1 MDISSVGAKIVPVVQ
16 VQEVRE
22 ISVKEPPVRPVPK
35 TEGNRIE
42 KRGPGPLIKGEE
54 RARNQETEP
63 TLTGLDKNQL
73 EKLAESIEEY
83 LQHLDFKI
91 EFSVHEDTDQIIVK
105 VVDPKSGKV
114 IRQIPPEELL
124 KIQEKLH
131 ELTGLLFEKKA

>member
-1 MDISSVGAKIVPVVQ
+1 MDISSVGAKIIPVVQ

-35 TEGNRIE
+35 TEGTKVERRSPN
-42 KRGPGPLIKGEE
+42 PLAKGEE
-54 RARNQETEP
+54 RNRASEGEGP
-63 TLTGLDKNQL
+63 VSGLDKTQL
-73 EKLAESIEEY
+73 ERLAESIEEY
-83 LQHLDFKI
+83 LRHLDFKI
-91 EFSVHEDTDQIIVK
+91 EFSVHQETDQIVVK
-105 VVDPKSGKV
+105 VVDPKTGQV